1 MLKNFVTDLHKS
13 TKRNYLKRMLD
24 NKVHCMNVSKK
35 FKREYWDGNRR
46 YGYGGYKYISSR
58 WHKVAK
64 KIISQYNIKAGSK
77 ILDVGCGKG
86 FLLWEMI
93 KIEPNL
99 KIYGFDISK
108 YALKN
113 SFKHKN
119 LKLFYHKAQDKFPFN
134 NKYFDLVISLG
145 ALHNLEIAD
154 LVRSLEEIERTGK
167 KKYIMLESY
176 RNNKELFNLQC
187 WALTCNSFFS
197 KNEWLWLLKK
207 FKYKGDYEFIY
218 FE

>member
-64 KIISQYNIKAGSK
+64 KLISQYNIKAGSK

-145 ALHNLEIAD
+145 TLHNLEIAD